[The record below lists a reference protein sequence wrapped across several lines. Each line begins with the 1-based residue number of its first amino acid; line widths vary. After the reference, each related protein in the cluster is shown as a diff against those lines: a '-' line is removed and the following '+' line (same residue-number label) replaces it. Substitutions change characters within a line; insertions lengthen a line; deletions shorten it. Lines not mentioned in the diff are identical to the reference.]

1 VAGEEVVS
9 DGARVEEVRGMVM
22 VLTTVTGTQVVV
34 EPMVEVDEM
43 ISVVVTVVQSQ
54 DVVVPGRGNVSVMPV
69 LDSVP
74 TTVLVSVLET
84 VRVVV
89 GSGVAVGQTTVVR
102 VTTGLQVSHGVVEVG
117 TVGEIPSM
125 MVTVPQLS
133 QGLVAASAEPVDV
146 TVGVSVKV
154 VDSQTSHG
162 GATVGDTEEET
173 ETVPVC
179 ESAQSVAVTVSVS
192 VTVEVSVSVTVEV
205 SVRVTVEVSVR
216 VIVEVSVAVTVRV
229 LLVTAHWVP
238 LAENVSFSVTTSVTV
253 VAYCVTVEAARADE
267 AAAKMEQ

>member
-1 VAGEEVVS
+1 MTGEGVVS

-22 VLTTVTGTQVVV
+22 VLTMVTGTQVVV
-34 EPMVEVDEM
+34 EPMVEVDEI

-205 SVRVTVEVSVR
+205 EVSVR

-253 VAYCVTVEAARADE
+253 VAYCVTVEAAKADE